1 MMRRIDNHLSHEER
15 VRLNLYS
22 DARATGV
29 DPSAFLE
36 QLALAVQ
43 ERIWERL
50 SDEAGR
56 PLTFRAFIDAPYPVG
71 IGASVELVRRIVA
84 LPHRREALPEHAAAI
99 QALRCDVER
108 LLLEPLA
115 PPGRPRKRVNNDANT
130 NIPAPAR
137 AGGSREYLLRR
148 LRRDAPELA
157 ERVLAGELSA
167 HAAAIEAGIRKRVM
181 PLAAALRTWRR
192 LTLEEREVFLSIVA
206 AETQPR

>member
-50 SDEAGR
+50 TDEAGR
-56 PLTFRAFIDAPYPVG
+56 PLTFRQFLEAPYPIG
-71 IGASVELVRRIVA
+71 IGVGVDLARRLVA
-84 LPHRREALPEHAAAI
+84 LPHRREALPEHAAAVA
-99 QALRCDVER
+99 QLRREFER
-108 LLLEPLA
+108 LLLEPLR
-115 PPGRPRKRVNNDANT
+115 PPGRPRKQRGNVGDRIVPPPVRGST
-130 NIPAPAR
+130 
-137 AGGSREYLLRR
+137 SREYLLRR
-148 LRRDAPELA
+148 LRRDAPQLV
-157 ERVLAGELSA
+157 ERVLDGELSA
-167 HAAAIEAGIRKRVM
+167 HAAAVEAGIRKRVT